1 MIDLVYKIYKNNKI
15 LKIIDLNPITSEKE
29 LYDLL
34 NPLYKEKFN
43 DDERIICFCQRPL
56 IKMFDDYPADTLI
69 WLQKILA
76 QIDIGNFFCEIVSYY
91 DMNEDLKI
99 IQQRFA
105 LKDNPIRNFVITK
118 DLNV

>member
-15 LKIIDLNPITSEKE
+15 LKIIDLTLITSEKE

-43 DDERIICFCQRPL
+43 DDERIICFCQAPL
-56 IKMFDDYPADTLI
+56 IKMFDDYPSDILI
-69 WLQKILA
+69 WLQKILV
-76 QIDIGNFFCEIVSYY
+76 QLDIGNFFCEIVSY
-91 DMNEDLKI
+91 DNIDEDLKI
-99 IQQRFA
+99 VQQQFA